1 MIMHKHDS
9 CHIETVVLLCRKNE
23 EAEKH
28 LLVEYDTEGRH
39 MDNASISVSYRE
51 IKEWVSEHYNGM
63 KVHSLYIAQIKRKY
77 GLIERENYNKS
88 KKPGATVPECP
99 PEKEAAIV
107 NALRHFRLID

>member
-1 MIMHKHDS
+1 M
-9 CHIETVVLLCRKNE
+9 ETAPLDASYSRIAKWV
-23 EAEKH
+23 A
-28 LLVEYDTEGRH
+28 
-39 MDNASISVSYRE
+39 DN
-51 IKEWVSEHYNGM
+51 YNGM
-63 KVHSLYIAQIKRKY
+63 KVHSRYIAQIKRKY